1 MSDQPALPTVDAV
14 ETFVVSLR
22 QRAMPL
28 NTIKS
33 YAHDLR
39 LFVQAVPADLAI
51 VTSSVQAMRS
61 LANSCP
67 VWMLNTS
74 NGAWL
79 IGYTPF
85 KLGRSA
91 DMHPCPEQCLLEKAV
106 AMFAAEK
113 RRR

>member
-1 MSDQPALPTVDAV
+1 MKKNNDVRPTCYSYGYAV

-51 VTSSVQAMRS
+51 VTSEQIQAFLMS
-61 LANSCP
+61 DEHH
-67 VWMLNTS
+67 
-74 NGAWL
+74 
-79 IGYTPF
+79 
-85 KLGRSA
+85 SA
-91 DMHPCPEQCLLEKAV
+91 AT
-106 AMFAAEK
+106 
-113 RRR
+113 RRRRYRGYDKDS